1 MMVFTAFDVVDW
13 FDALLLFLCAVLLGV
28 VAFVRFT
35 VGDVW
40 TISDWERSFASAE
53 ATGALP
59 LDPAAFRKGWRNF
72 YISALYKQ

>member
-59 LDPAAFRKGWRNF
+59 LAPPAEIKGRRKI
-72 YISALYKQ
+72 YIYAI